1 MAGRISNYRPQLFIC
16 FFLTLLVLA
25 VFWQVRN
32 NDFVNFDDP
41 RCTTENLHIQRGLN
55 LEFLKWAFTTSHA
68 GYWQPLTWLSFAM
81 DYQLFRLKPAGYHIV
96 NLLLHTVNSL
106 LLFLILNRMTHA
118 LWKSSFVAALFAL
131 HPIHVESV
139 AWIAERKDVLSAFFW
154 MLTMGSYVLYAKKPG
169 AKKYL
174 LTIVIFSLG
183 LMAKPMLVTLPCAL
197 LLLDY
202 WPLGRLRFN
211 QSLDVPKI
219 SESKKERKRAKK
231 ISESARGKQTTLT
244 DRSQLL
250 QRLWPVIREKI
261 PFFALSAISSIVTAI
276 GQQKMG
282 AMESLE
288 ILPVGERIGNA
299 LISYV
304 RYIEMTIYPHGLA
317 VFYPHMGTPPAWEVC
332 LAAVFLLITSLLI
345 IRWATKMPYLAMGW
359 LWYLGTLVPVIGI
372 IQVGMQSMA
381 DRYTYIPIIGLFM
394 ATAWAVPDIAKNWRY
409 RQYILASGAVIV
421 LSALIFLTWKQ
432 VKYWQ
437 NSITLFEHAIQVTDN
452 NYLAH
457 NNLGVALSDAGRR
470 KEAVAHYSEAIRIK
484 PSYENAYFNLGNN
497 LSAQGRTDEAI
508 LRYQEALRLRPNYAK
523 AHNNL
528 ATLLMSKKM
537 FKEAIGHYE
546 EALKTDPTNPGT
558 HYNLGAAWMSID
570 HYEEAIGQFQQALR
584 INPRFIEAHNAWGI
598 ALARSGNTDEAIE
611 HFREALRLNPNY
623 TPARSNLETALE
635 VQKKSR
641 LDMR

>member
-1 MAGRISNYRPQLFIC
+1 
-16 FFLTLLVLA
+16 
-25 VFWQVRN
+25 
-32 NDFVNFDDP
+32 
-41 RCTTENLHIQRGLN
+41 
-55 LEFLKWAFTTSHA
+55 
-68 GYWQPLTWLSFAM
+68 M
-81 DYQLFRLKPAGYHIV
+81 DYQLFGLKPGGYHVV

-118 LWKSSFVAALFAL
+118 LWKSAFVAALFAL

-154 MLTMGSYVLYAKKPG
+154 MLTMGAYVLYAERPG
-169 AKKYL
+169 VKKYL
-174 LTIVIFSLG
+174 LTIIFFSFG
-183 LMAKPMLVTLPCAL
+183 LMAKPMLVTLPCVL

-211 QSLDVPKI
+211 HSLDVPKI
-219 SESKKERKRAKK
+219 SESKKEKKRARK
-231 ISESARGKQTTLT
+231 ISESARGKEATLP
-244 DRSQLL
+244 DRSQFL

-276 GQQKMG
+276 GQQKVG

-288 ILPVGERIGNA
+288 ILPIGARIGNA
-299 LISYV
+299 LISYI

-317 VFYPHMGTPPAWEVC
+317 VFYPHRGTSSAWEVF
-332 LAAVFLLITSLLI
+332 LAAVFLLIATLLI
-345 IRWATKMPYLAMGW
+345 IRWAAKMPYLAMGW

-381 DRYTYIPIIGLFM
+381 DRYTYIPVIGLFV

-409 RQYILASGAVIV
+409 RQYILTAGAVIV
-421 LSALIFLTWKQ
+421 LSALMFSTWTQ

-457 NNLGVALSDAGRR
+457 NNLGVALSDAGKR
-470 KEAVAHYSEAIRIK
+470 KEAVAHYREAIRIK

-497 LSAQGRTDEAI
+497 LSTQGRTDEAI
-508 LRYQEALRLRPNYAK
+508 LCYQEALRLRANYAK

-528 ATLLMSKKM
+528 AALLISKKM
-537 FKEAIGHYE
+537 FKEAIGHYQ
-546 EALKTDPTNPGT
+546 EALKTDPTNPRT

-570 HYEEAIGQFQQALR
+570 YYEEAIGQFQQALG

-598 ALARSGNTDEAIE
+598 ALARSGKTGEGIE

-623 TPARSNLETALE
+623 APARNNLETALE

-641 LDMR
+641 

>member
-1 MAGRISNYRPQLFIC
+1 MVQRISNYRPELLIC
-16 FFLTLLVLA
+16 LFLTLAVLA
-25 VFWQVRN
+25 AFWQVRN

-41 RCTTENLHIQRGLN
+41 RCTTENLHIQGGLN

-81 DYQLFRLKPAGYHIV
+81 DYQLFGLKPGGYHIV

-106 LLFLILNRMTHA
+106 LLFLIFNRMTHA
-118 LWKSSFVAALFAL
+118 LWKSAFVAALFAL

-154 MLTMGSYVLYAKKPG
+154 MLTTGAYVLYAEKPG
-169 AKKYL
+169 VKKYL
-174 LTIVIFSLG
+174 LVIVFFSFG
-183 LMAKPMLVTLPCAL
+183 LMAKPMLVTLPCVL

-211 QSLDVPKI
+211 HSLDVPKI
-219 SESKKERKRAKK
+219 SESKKEKKRARK
-231 ISESARGKQTTLT
+231 ISEAARGKEATLL
-244 DRSQLL
+244 DRFQLL
-250 QRLWPVIREKI
+250 QWLWPVIREKI

-276 GQQKMG
+276 GQQKVG

-288 ILPVGERIGNA
+288 ILPIGARIGNA
-299 LISYV
+299 LISYI
-304 RYIEMTIYPHGLA
+304 RYIGMTIYPHGLA
-317 VFYPHMGTPPAWEVC
+317 VFYPHGGTPSAWEVF
-332 LAAVFLLITSLLI
+332 LAAVFLLIVTLLI
-345 IRWATKMPYLAMGW
+345 IRWAAKMPYLAMGW

-372 IQVGMQSMA
+372 VQVGMQSMA
-381 DRYTYIPIIGLFM
+381 DRYAYIPVIGLFV
-394 ATAWAVPDIAKNWRY
+394 AAAWAVPDITKNWRY
-409 RQYILASGAVIV
+409 RQYILTSGAVIV
-421 LSALIFLTWKQ
+421 LSALMFSTWKQ

-457 NNLGVALSDAGRR
+457 NNLGVALSDAGKR
-470 KEAVAHYSEAIRIK
+470 KEAVAHYREAIRIK

-497 LSAQGRTDEAI
+497 LSTQGRTDEAI
-508 LRYQEALRLRPNYAK
+508 VCYQEALRLRPNYAK

-528 ATLLMSKKM
+528 ATLLISKKM
-537 FKEAIGHYE
+537 FKEAIGHYQ

-570 HYEEAIGQFQQALR
+570 YYEEAIGQFQKASG

-598 ALARSGNTDEAIE
+598 ALARSGKTGEAIE

-623 TPARSNLETALE
+623 APARNNLETALE

-641 LDMR
+641 

>member
-1 MAGRISNYRPQLFIC
+1 MVQRISNYRPKLLIC
-16 FFLTLLVLA
+16 LFLTLAVLA
-25 VFWQVRN
+25 AFWQVKN

-41 RCTTENLHIQRGLN
+41 RCTTENLHIQGGLN

-68 GYWQPLTWLSFAM
+68 GYWQPLTWLSFVM
-81 DYQLFRLKPAGYHIV
+81 DYQLFGLNPGGYHLV

-118 LWKSSFVAALFAL
+118 LWKSAFVAALFAL

-154 MLTMGSYVLYAKKPG
+154 MLTMGAYVRYTEKPG
-169 AKKYL
+169 VKKYL
-174 LTIVIFSLG
+174 LTIVFFSFG
-183 LMAKPMLVTLPCAL
+183 LMAKPMLVSLPCVL

-211 QSLDVPKI
+211 HSLDVPKI
-219 SESKKERKRAKK
+219 SESKKERKRARK
-231 ISESARGKQTTLT
+231 ISASAKGKEVTLP
-244 DRSQLL
+244 DQSRFL

-276 GQQKMG
+276 GQQKVG
-282 AMESLE
+282 AIESLE
-288 ILPVGERIGNA
+288 ILPIGARIGNA
-299 LISYV
+299 LISYI
-304 RYIEMTIYPHGLA
+304 RYIGMTIYPHGLA
-317 VFYPHMGTPPAWEVC
+317 VFYPHKGTPSAWEVV
-332 LAAVFLLITSLLI
+332 LAAAFLLIATLII
-345 IRWATKMPYLAMGW
+345 IRWAAKMPYLAMGW

-381 DRYTYIPIIGLFM
+381 DRYTYIPVIGLFV
-394 ATAWAVPDIAKNWRY
+394 ATAWAVPDIARNWRY
-409 RQYILASGAVIV
+409 RQYILMTGAGIV
-421 LSALIFLTWKQ
+421 LSALMFLTWMQ

-457 NNLGVALSDAGRR
+457 NNLGFALSDAGKRE
-470 KEAVAHYSEAIRIK
+470 EAIAHYREAIRIK
-484 PSYENAYFNLGNN
+484 PSYENAHFNLGNH

-508 LRYQEALRLRPNYAK
+508 LCYQEALRLRPNYAK

-528 ATLLMSKKM
+528 AALLISKKM
-537 FKEAIGHYE
+537 FKEAIGHYQ
-546 EALKTDPTNPGT
+546 EALKTDPSNSGT
-558 HYNLGAAWMSID
+558 HYNLGVAWMSID
-570 HYEEAIGQFQQALR
+570 HFEDAIGQFQEAAR

-598 ALARSGNTDEAIE
+598 ALARSGKTGEAID
-611 HFREALRLNPNY
+611 HFREALKIKPDFRE
-623 TPARSNLETALE
+623 ASDNLRVALAQ
-635 VQKKSR
+635 QK
-641 LDMR
+641 MRR